1 MKDATGELS
10 MTAVAVVAI
19 AAIALVFRTLIW
31 PAIQTSIEQS
41 TYCSSAYGCT
51 CGEDG
56 KTSKTCSCYYT
67 GKDGGEHAIECPN
80 NGYETSYKED

>member
-19 AAIALVFRTLIW
+19 AAIALVFQQLIW
-31 PAIQTSIEQS
+31 PAIQASIKRS

-51 CGEDG
+51 C
-56 KTSKTCSCYYT
+56 SSAKTCDCFYT
-67 GKDGGEHAIECPN
+67 NNAGGSEGIQCPN
-80 NGYETSYKED
+80 NSTDVAG